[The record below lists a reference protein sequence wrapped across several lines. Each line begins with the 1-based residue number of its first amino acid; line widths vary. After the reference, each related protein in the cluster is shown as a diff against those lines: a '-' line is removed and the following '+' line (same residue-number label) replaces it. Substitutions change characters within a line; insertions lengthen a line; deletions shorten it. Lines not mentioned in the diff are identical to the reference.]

1 MTTVQIE
8 TVRTESFSMDFFR
21 FGHGKETLVILPG
34 LSVQSVMVFAD
45 AVAEAYQR
53 LANDFTIYVFDYRKE
68 MPIAYPMHE
77 MAQDIGR
84 SNSGVGSLAGY
95 VFLAHPWA
103 A

>member
-68 MPIAYPMHE
+68 MLTLCMRWHRIR
-77 MAQDIGR
+77 QGQFGR
-84 SNSGVGSLAGY
+84 WVLTGY
-95 VFLAHPWA
+95 VFLAHPLA